1 MKKYIITKSQYEQLL
16 ENKRKEAN
24 VVKKILEDIKRAENS
39 LNESEI
45 LNEAIVDTIRRYFK
59 KGLLTTA
66 VIASL
71 LANNVQAQQLAQA
84 GVPQH
89 KIEQAQS
96 QEQGGGEISPDKIEN
111 KLLHILKKRNQ
122 VGIIKQYNSLDV
134 NAKNQLLNIIG
145 KSIKSLSDIDK
156 YEYRITD
163 WLSKEVNHSKYSEI
177 GQQNKIVVDT
187 VTINLVKDFAGDF
200 SPNSSVLENIDQ
212 TKAELQKIFNSF
224 DEIRTITIVASSST
238 LRNTGEAEGKTWK
251 QLATER
257 AEALSEVINGMSYD
271 LGGEGVNPTHTINQN
286 MISLDVDG
294 ENGDGTSGPKSPY
307 EVNPQT
313 VAYYQEQG
321 IDPSLWK
328 SAATQE
334 PYANKNDYRK
344 HQYVKVVITGNV
356 IEDNTDQIVNYRYLV
371 MNEKKENY
379 KVHKA
384 KQQDN
389 RVNKKGV
396 IPCPIKM

>member
-1 MKKYIITKSQYEQLL
+1 MKYIIKKSQYEQLL
-16 ENKRKEAN
+16 ENKRKEAT
-24 VVKKILEDIKRAENS
+24 VIKKILENIRRAENS
-39 LNESEI
+39 LNEGEM

-84 GVPQH
+84 GVPQQ
-89 KIEQAQS
+89 KIEQALN
-96 QEQGGGEISPDKIEN
+96 QEQGGEMSPNKIEK
-111 KLLHILKKRNQ
+111 KLLNVLKKRGQ
-122 VGIIKQYNSLDV
+122 VGIIKQFNSLDA
-134 NAKNQLLNIIG
+134 NAKSQLLTVIA
-145 KSIKSLSDIDK
+145 KSIKNLSDIDK

-163 WLSKEVNHSKYSEI
+163 WLSKEVSNSKYSEI
-177 GQQNKIVVDT
+177 GQQQKIIVDT
-187 VTINLVKDFAGDF
+187 VTVNIVKDFVGNFAQ
-200 SPNSSVLENIDQ
+200 NSSELQNIDQ
-212 TKAELQKIFNSF
+212 TREELQKIFNSF

-257 AEALSEVINGMSYD
+257 ADILSNIIVGMSYD
-271 LGGEGVNPTHTINQN
+271 LGGEGVNPSHTINQA
-286 MISLDVDG
+286 MISIDSDG

-307 EVNPQT
+307 ETNPQT
-313 VAYYQEQG
+313 VAYYTEKG

-334 PYANKNDYRK
+334 PYADKNDYAK

-356 IEDNTDQIVNYRYLV
+356 VEDNTDQIVNYRYLV
-371 MNEKKENY
+371 MSEKKEDI
-379 KVHKA
+379 KVYKA

-389 RVNKKGV
+389 RIGKKSV
-396 IPCPIKM
+396 IPCPIKIKS